1 MDKNPLYPIKRS
13 NNILQ
18 QYMNNKVKKKSSKN
32 KSIKSSN
39 HPINITKK
47 INYKFYS
54 NYPIIRTGITFI
66 NDYNIKSKEKYYWFA
81 AYDNLIKT
89 KKLLKIFSF
98 YNIA

>member
-39 HPINITKK
+39 HLINITKK

-66 NDYNIKSKEKYYWFA
+66 MITILNPKKNIIGSPHM
-81 AYDNLIKT
+81 I
-89 KKLLKIFSF
+89 I
-98 YNIA
+98 